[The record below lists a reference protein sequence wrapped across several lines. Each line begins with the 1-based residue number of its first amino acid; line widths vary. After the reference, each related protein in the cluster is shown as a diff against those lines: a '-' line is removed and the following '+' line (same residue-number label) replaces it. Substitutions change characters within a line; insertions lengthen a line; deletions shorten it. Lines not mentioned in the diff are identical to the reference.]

1 MDPELVASAKIAIA
15 GLCGGYIR
23 LIFRPAR
30 TWRQYAALLV
40 ACGLLPLFFTAP
52 TLDFFGWARSNTF
65 PVAAGIGLVG
75 LSIVQA
81 ILKALDKLDLSGW
94 LPKKGGS

>member
-1 MDPELVASAKIAIA
+1 MASAKIAIA

-30 TWRQYAALLV
+30 TWRQYVMLLV
-40 ACGLLPLFFTAP
+40 ACALLSIFFAHP
-52 TLDFFGWARSNTF
+52 TIEYFELSDNKLF
-65 PVAAGIGLVG
+65 PVAAGIGLLG

-81 ILKALDKLDLSGW
+81 ILKALDNLDLSGW
-94 LPKKGGS
+94 LPKKGGPIP